1 LNYVKAQF
9 MDHNRIFV
17 GRIARRKLNAKLGLS
32 KSIDDSNSDLYDG
45 EDLVASIKY
54 LLNLSNFK
62 K

>member
-1 LNYVKAQF
+1 